1 MLRQRLL
8 KNSPPRMI
16 SRPPLPCAVILR
28 RCCSPVA
35 RPRFLAAPTSM
46 PGDLCDRCHVNLARC
61 QRRARRRACPATAQ
75 SRRLLARA
83 SAADRDPR
91 RLRAWGLRSL
101 HRARERRDRSF
112 LPDARGADPRRVRR
126 NHRGIIRQRRD
137 RRSAGRFSR
146 AQCVAMRVLHAGN
159 ADGRA
164 GSIET
169 ACRAGPGADTRASF
183 RQLLPLHRLSGDCRC
198 GRDHGAGAHGEH
210 AMIVASAN
218 PEGLSV
224 LDRPNSYIGKVVP
237 RPNLE
242 RLMQGRGLYV
252 SDMVLPRM
260 AHVVFLRSPHA
271 HARITGIDAAA
282 ARRVPGVVAIVTG
295 EALAAVITP
304 WVGVLSH
311 LKGLKSAPQHAIA
324 IDHVRWQGEA
334 VAAVVATSRAVAED
348 AAEIVSVEYQE
359 LDAVTDMRTALDP
372 ETPVIHSSLG
382 DNLAFER
389 NLDAGAVDAAFAE
402 SDAVVEADFIFGRH
416 TGVTLEPRSVVA
428 DWNAAE
434 ARLTIYQGTQAP
446 HMVQNIAALHLG
458 LTDSQ
463 VRVVCKDV
471 GGSFG
476 IKVHIYADEMATYAL
491 SKLLLRPVKF
501 VADRVESFNTDIH
514 ARDHR
519 CKGRIGVKRDGTITA
534 FEIDALT
541 GIGPYSMYPRT
552 SAIEANQVV
561 NLVGG
566 PYVTKN
572 YRARARVVFQNKNVM
587 CQYRAVGHPIAVAV
601 TEGLVELA
609 AAKIG
614 MDPLELRRR
623 NLIADDA
630 HPSSGPSGI
639 KFEALSNHAAMD
651 KLVKMMDYNALRA
664 EQAALRSKN
673 IHRGIGIASFIEV
686 TNPSAAFYGVG
697 GARISS
703 QDGVAVRLDATG
715 SVICQTSITEQGQ
728 GSESLTAQ
736 IVGSVLGVSMERVR
750 VILGDTDHTPYGG
763 GTRASRG
770 AGIGGEAA
778 LQAAKILRKNV
789 LDVAAAILQSSPAEL
804 DIVND
809 AIVSAVDGS
818 SRIDLKE
825 LSRIVYFRP
834 DTLPPG
840 IQPELMA
847 TRHFVP
853 REYPFAFTNGVQAS
867 WLEVDTD
874 TGFVKL
880 LRHWVVE
887 DCGTIINP
895 QLVDEQIRGGV
906 VQGLGAALFE
916 KCIYDERGQLTNA
929 NMADYLVPMSGEMP
943 DIDVGHVVSPT
954 LETELGAKGA
964 GEAGTA
970 GAAAAVANAVNDALK
985 PFGAIIS

>member
-1 MLRQRLL
+1 MSSGSA
-8 KNSPPRMI
+8 SPE
-16 SRPPLPCAVILR
+16 PL
-28 RCCSPVA
+28 S
-35 RPRFLAAPTSM
+35 
-46 PGDLCDRCHVNLARC
+46 
-61 QRRARRRACPATAQ
+61 
-75 SRRLLARA
+75 
-83 SAADRDPR
+83 
-91 RLRAWGLRSL
+91 
-101 HRARERRDRSF
+101 E
-112 LPDARGADPRRVRR
+112 
-126 NHRGIIRQRRD
+126 
-137 RRSAGRFSR
+137 
-146 AQCVAMRVLHAGN
+146 
-159 ADGRA
+159 
-164 GSIET
+164 
-169 ACRAGPGADTRASF
+169 
-183 RQLLPLHRLSGDCRC
+183 
-198 GRDHGAGAHGEH
+198 
-210 AMIVASAN
+210 
-218 PEGLSV
+218 

-252 SDMVLPRM
+252 SDMELPRM
-260 AHVVFLRSPHA
+260 GHVVFLRSPHA
-271 HARITGIDAAA
+271 HARIIRIDAVE
-282 ARRVPGVVAIVTG
+282 ARLLTGVMAIVAG
-295 EALAAVITP
+295 HELAAVITP
-304 WVGVLSH
+304 WTGVLSH
-311 LKGLKSAPQHAIA
+311 LKGLKSAVQHAIA
-324 IDHVRWQGEA
+324 IDRVCWQGEA
-334 VAAVVATSRAVAED
+334 VAAIVATSRALAED
-348 AAEIVSVEYQE
+348 AAELVRVQYEE
-359 LDAVTDMRTALDP
+359 LDAVTDIRTALDP
-372 ETPVIHSSLG
+372 ETPVIHPSLG

-389 NLDAGAVDAAFAE
+389 NLDAGAVDAAFAG
-402 SDAVVEADFIFGRH
+402 SDVVVEADFVFGRH
-416 TGVTLEPRSVVA
+416 TGVTLEPRAVVA
-428 DWNAAE
+428 DWNVAE
-434 ARLTIYQGTQAP
+434 ERLTIYQGTQAP
-446 HMVQNIAALHLG
+446 HMVQNLAALHLG
-458 LTDSQ
+458 LEEAQ

-491 SKLLLRPVKF
+491 SKLLRRPVKF

-519 CKGRIGVKRDGTITA
+519 CKGRIGVRRDGTITA
-534 FEIDALT
+534 FEIDDLT

-566 PYVTKN
+566 PYVTRN

-587 CQYRAVGHPIAVAV
+587 CQYRAVGHPIACSV
-601 TEGLVELA
+601 TEGLVDLA
-609 AAKIG
+609 AAKIA
-614 MDPLELRRR
+614 MDPVEIRRR

-630 HPSSGPSGI
+630 YPCASPSGLR
-639 KFEALSNHAAMD
+639 FEQLSHHAALN
-651 KLVKMMDYNALRA
+651 KLIAMMDYDALRA
-664 EQAALRSKN
+664 EQRELRKN
-673 IHRGIGIASFIEV
+673 HIHCGIGIASFIEV

-703 QDGVAVRLDATG
+703 QDGVAVRLDAQG
-715 SVICQTSITEQGQ
+715 SVVCQTSITEQGQ

-736 IVGSVLGVSMERVR
+736 VVGSVLGVSMDRVR
-750 VILGDTDHTPYGG
+750 VILGDTDNTPYGG
-763 GTRASRG
+763 GTWASRG

-778 LQAAKILRKNV
+778 LQAAKVLRKNI

-804 DIVND
+804 DIANNVVVN
-809 AIVSAVDGS
+809 ASDGS
-818 SRIDLKE
+818 PRIE
-825 LSRIVYFRP
+825 LRELARIVYFRP

-929 NMADYLVPMSGEMP
+929 NMADYLVPMSCEMP

-954 LETELGAKGA
+954 SESELGAKGA

-985 PFGAIIS
+985 PFGAVITEIPLTPQVILTALGRI